1 MIAVSL
7 TLAALSSGLLILSGY
22 ALGSRREGRERQRLQ
37 HELAERTARV
47 EALST
52 VEGLLASARVPE
64 RIGQAV
70 TRLRAERSGRP
81 GRPSHADLPRLL
93 DAIAEQGGFTAVLL
107 TDETGLPVASSA
119 QARHAEQLAGIASL
133 ILTLA
138 ERIVANQQPAPLAVL
153 LRDESNQLVLHR
165 VFRLPFTEER
175 YILTAVAKGATAT
188 PEILDPALG
197 ALEELLAPSEDAA

>member
-22 ALGSRREGRERQRLQ
+22 VLGSRRERRERHRLQ
-37 HELAERTARV
+37 RQLAERSARI

-52 VEGLLASARVPE
+52 VEGLLTSARIPE

-70 TRLRAERSGRP
+70 TKLRAERTGRP
-81 GRPSHADLPRLL
+81 GHAELPRLL
-93 DAIAEQGGFTAVLL
+93 DTIAEQGAFAAVLL
-107 TDETGLPVASSA
+107 TDETGLPVASST

-165 VFRLPFTEER
+165 IFRLPFTDER
-175 YILTAVAKGATAT
+175 YILTAVARGTAAT
-188 PEILDPALG
+188 PEALDPALG
-197 ALEELLAPSEDAA
+197 ALEEMLAPSEHAA

>member
-22 ALGSRREGRERQRLQ
+22 LLGSRREGRERQRLQ
-37 HELAERTARV
+37 RELAERTERIA
-47 EALST
+47 ALST

-70 TRLRAERSGRP
+70 SRLRAERSGRAT
-81 GRPSHADLPRLL
+81 HADLPRLL
-93 DAIAEQGGFTAVLL
+93 DTIAEQGAFTAVLL
-107 TDETGLPVASSA
+107 TDETGLPIASST

-175 YILTAVAKGATAT
+175 FILTAVAKGTTAT
-188 PEILDPALG
+188 PDLLDPALG
-197 ALEELLAPSEDAA
+197 ALEELLAPSEQAA